1 MSASAEPAN
10 RPTGRLFLDEMRL
23 MVANPNASMDIYVS
37 EVDMAFWKI
46 VMSGPTSTAYSEGT
60 FALFVHMTDT
70 YPQKTPVVR
79 FITPTVFTLF
89 EDPKASCDAAIDELV
104 ILKFW
109 TDKVTA
115 DTEIK
120 TCVTRFATRTRLQ
133 WKREMDSAV

>member
-1 MSASAEPAN
+1 MAGNSSSLLEISRMSASAEPAN

-79 FITPTVFTLF
+79 FITPVLHPNVSKIISLFHTLIF
-89 EDPKASCDAAIDELV
+89 IDLQLTIKQYGKICD
-104 ILKFW
+104 
-109 TDKVTA
+109 
-115 DTEIK
+115 EI
-120 TCVTRFATRTRLQ
+120 F
-133 WKREMDSAV
+133 DDG

>member
-70 YPQKTPVVR
+70 YPQKTPAVR
-79 FITPTVFTLF
+79 FITPVLHPNVSKIISLFHTLIF
-89 EDPKASCDAAIDELV
+89 ID
-104 ILKFW
+104 LKL
-109 TDKVTA
+109 TIKQYGKICH
-115 DTEIK
+115 EI
-120 TCVTRFATRTRLQ
+120 F
-133 WKREMDSAV
+133 DDG

>member
-10 RPTGRLFLDEMRL
+10 KPTGRLFLDEMRL

-70 YPQKTPVVR
+70 YPQKTPAVR
-79 FITPTVFTLF
+79 FITPVLHPNVSKIISLFHTLIF
-89 EDPKASCDAAIDELV
+89 IDLQLT
-104 ILKFW
+104 IKQYG
-109 TDKVTA
+109 KICH
-115 DTEIK
+115 EI
-120 TCVTRFATRTRLQ
+120 F
-133 WKREMDSAV
+133 DDG